1 MAFLDKSGKKT
12 YFRKKNRKMKN
23 YLIIAAMALLTASCG
38 SDETKKAP
46 VTFADDNDKLSY
58 SIGLDAGREI
68 FSAMKMQ
75 GMDQSLNRELL
86 VRGLEDAILENSPA
100 LSFDSAKMIIRNY
113 FMGQQEAR
121 MQDELKKYESN
132 KEEGA
137 KFLAENKARAGV
149 KTTETGLQYEVIKM
163 GNGAKPVLG
172 DSAVVHYTGTF
183 INGEKFDSSV
193 DRGEEFTFL
202 VNFGQVIDGW
212 VEAVQLMP
220 IGSKFKVYLPHDLA
234 YGESM
239 RPGMPPYSTLIFEI
253 EMIRIIKG
261 S

>member
-1 MAFLDKSGKKT
+1 MKKLV
-12 YFRKKNRKMKN
+12 
-23 YLIIAAMALLTASCG
+23 LICAIALFAASCG
-38 SDETKKAP
+38 NKETKEP
-46 VTFADDNDKLSY
+46 VKFVDDNDKLSY

-68 FSAMKMQ
+68 FGAMKMQ
-75 GMDQSLNRELL
+75 GMDQSLNRVLL

-100 LSFDSAKMIIRNY
+100 LSFDSAKIIIRNY

-132 KEEGA
+132 KAEGE
-137 KFLAENKARAGV
+137 KFLADNKARAGV

-163 GNGAKPVLG
+163 GNGAKPALG

-193 DRGEEFTFL
+193 DRGEVFTFL

-220 IGSKFKVYLPHDLA
+220 VGSKFKVYLPHELA

-253 EMIRIIKG
+253 EMIKVIKG